1 MSNRGVFLVGLVFFS
16 AVWGAINFLP
26 RRTVVETERLGSV
39 VARTADGMPVVVTL
53 LQREIEAV
61 YFEGGGGRAI
71 PRMKW
76 VTYWEPVLVAHD
88 VRGGAPRWERVLGRI
103 DDYARQEDS
112 KLLGADGDRVWL
124 FADGFQGIDAANGE
138 TVVDAAALEV
148 ANPALRGVVP
158 NESRWFESDI
168 QTGKLRVTAA
178 DGRLWQV
185 DAQPLA
191 LTPTT
196 KDTNP
201 MIKGDYL
208 RGLQRWSAGRAF
220 GAAPDDYT
228 LQGDLLETQ
237 WVGLLA
243 PEEHDRFEGQLSQPQ
258 RPQRDPPR
266 RRRLCYGDAT
276 SDHGITGINWTNRN
290 VTPVAESAE
299 FLQGG
304 LVRDGGRLGVLRL
317 QDPDGFLVIHTD
329 RLGDDGQY
337 LLSRIDTRGKPSWT
351 AALPLRWIR
360 DLVPT
365 DDVLVLFGPDR
376 TTEYQGDAH
385 DLLVT
390 LDLASGR
397 CRTWD
402 YFTGAALETICA
414 PAAG

>member
-1 MSNRGVFLVGLVFFS
+1 MSTRGLLVLGLVMLAFF
-16 AVWGAINFLP
+16 AATRLLP
-26 RRTVVETERLGSV
+26 RTTHVDTERRGSA
-39 VARTADGMPVVVTL
+39 VARTADGTPVVVTL
-53 LQREIEAV
+53 LQREMEEASIS
-61 YFEGGGGRAI
+61 GPAGRRI
-71 PRMKW
+71 PRLRW

-88 VRGGAPRWERVLGRI
+88 ARSGAPRWERVLGRI
-103 DDYARQEDS
+103 EDDAGQHET
-112 KLLGADGDRVWL
+112 KLYSADGDRVWV
-124 FADGFQGIDAANGE
+124 FAGGFHGIDAATGD
-138 TVVDAAALEV
+138 TVVDAAALEA

-158 NESRWFESDI
+158 NESRWFETDI

-178 DGRLWQV
+178 DGRLWRI
-185 DAQPLA
+185 DPQPLA

-208 RGLQRWSAGRAF
+208 RGLQQWTAGPAL

-243 PEEHDRFEGQLSQPQ
+243 PEEHGRFEGQLSQPQ

-276 SDHGITGINWTNRN
+276 SDHGITGVTWTNRN

-317 QDPDGFLVIHTD
+317 RDPGGFLVIHTD
-329 RLGDDGQY
+329 RLGDGGQY
-337 LLSRIDTRGKPSWT
+337 LLTRIDTRGRPAWT
-351 AALPLRWIR
+351 ASLPLRWIN

-365 DDVLVLFGPDR
+365 DDVLVLLGPDP
-376 TTEYQGDAH
+376 TAQYQGDAH

-390 LDLASGR
+390 LDLATGR
-397 CRTWD
+397 CRAWD
-402 YFTGAALETICA
+402 YFAGAALDTGCT
-414 PAAG
+414 PAG